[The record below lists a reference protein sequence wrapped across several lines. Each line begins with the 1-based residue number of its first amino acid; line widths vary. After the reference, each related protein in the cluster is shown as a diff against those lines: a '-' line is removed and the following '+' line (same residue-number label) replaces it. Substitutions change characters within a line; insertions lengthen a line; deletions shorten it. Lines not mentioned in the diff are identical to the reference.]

1 MKNFYLIFILV
12 CMLGGM
18 LVSANAADMSIDML
32 NKKDKVKM
40 LYSEEIARI
49 DVGDTITWLP
59 ASKGHNVQFVSV
71 PDGVDKVKSK
81 LNKEYSYTF
90 DTEGVYLYLCTPHA
104 GLGMIGIVIVG
115 DSLDNL
121 DAVKKHRLMGKS
133 KRKLKKILKEI

>member
-1 MKNFYLIFILV
+1 MAKLFGF
-12 CMLGGM
+12 
-18 LVSANAADMSIDML
+18 SIDD
-32 NKKDKVKM
+32 NEKQSPTIVSPVPPNNEDGNDN
-40 LYSEEIARI
+40 YIAS
-49 DVGDTITWLP
+49 GFY
-59 ASKGHNVQFVSV
+59 G
-71 PDGVDKVKSK
+71 
-81 LNKEYSYTF
+81 SYV